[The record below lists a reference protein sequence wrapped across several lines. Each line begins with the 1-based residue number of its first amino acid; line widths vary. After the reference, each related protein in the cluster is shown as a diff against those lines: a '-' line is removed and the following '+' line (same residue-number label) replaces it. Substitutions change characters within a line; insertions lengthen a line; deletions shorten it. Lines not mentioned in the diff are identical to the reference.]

1 MGSRTQHIR
10 RAEQLLQGVPCE
22 KKMQEVEFVIP
33 KRCNL
38 EGAEKLIEEVC
49 NAMGLE
55 VAMKGSLSAYPGSIH
70 WHYKMGRKQKGTLE
84 LTLFMAGR
92 RIWAQVQSSRNAQWI
107 DDVLPKVRR
116 SIESRLRRGRLIE
129 QMTS

>member
-1 MGSRTQHIR
+1 
-10 RAEQLLQGVPCE
+10 
-22 KKMQEVEFVIP
+22 MQEVEFVIP